1 MALSVS
7 RVNIACALS
16 SPSGASGT
24 AVELFLGV
32 QSVSG
37 AKRCFP
43 SSKCGSPACTEAVGH
58 VRVVPYCVHVLR
70 FSASF
75 PTW

>member
-43 SSKCGSPACTEAVGH
+43 SSKCAVGH